1 MFGDEG
7 INQYD
12 PDISLPTLK
21 LTGTVKVHGANA
33 GITYNVTKGK
43 VYHQSRENV
52 IEGGG
57 LYDFANY
64 YENNK
69 TFFIDLLKSYLPIT
83 GNIDMITLF
92 GEWAGKGIQKGVAV
106 SKLEKTFFLFGIKVK
121 NTNDDTYWLDIS
133 NIEHRGDI
141 NFYNLSK
148 IKRYDIEFDFNNPD
162 KHLEVITELTN
173 EVETQCPVGTFFG
186 IDGIGEGI
194 VWETYHNNK
203 KYRFKSKGDKHKVS
217 KSKTV
222 SIEPEK
228 QESIDAFFKY
238 AVTEN
243 RLQQGLQKIFF
254 DHDKPL
260 DVKGTGDFVKWVTS
274 DILKEESDTMTAS
287 NLEWNDIKSVISKY
301 CAKWFMGK
309 VYE

>member
-1 MFGDEG
+1 M
-7 INQYD
+7 
-12 PDISLPTLK
+12 
-21 LTGTVKVHGANA
+21 
-33 GITYNVTKGK
+33 
-43 VYHQSRENV
+43 
-52 IEGGG
+52 
-57 LYDFANY
+57 
-64 YENNK
+64 
-69 TFFIDLLKSYLPIT
+69 
-83 GNIDMITLF
+83 
-92 GEWAGKGIQKGVAV
+92 
-106 SKLEKTFFLFGIKVK
+106 
-121 NTNDDTYWLDIS
+121 
-133 NIEHRGDI
+133 
-141 NFYNLSK
+141 
-148 IKRYDIEFDFNNPD
+148 
-162 KHLEVITELTN
+162 
-173 EVETQCPVGTFFG
+173 
-186 IDGIGEGI
+186 
-194 VWETYHNNK
+194 
-203 KYRFKSKGDKHKVS
+203 S